1 MPSVSAP
8 NKDSDSD
15 SELFADAIEALP
27 PVKRRRT
34 AAPTGVFPFALA
46 CAHDVNPSSSSS
58 SSTTGWRMPA
68 AVVSAPDGAR
78 CKRFVEALA
87 ITAEEATR
95 IANYTQGTPEWLKSR
110 VGRITASNF
119 GAAMGLNKFMSARSL
134 LKQLLW
140 GGFVG
145 NVATRWGQDH
155 ESVARDEYIAA
166 KLEEFPSLAA
176 ADDDPPTDSRV
187 EETGLVIN
195 TERPWMGNSPD
206 GIVHIT
212 HRSGVTTRGLLEIKC
227 PFKKMFYE
235 PTPVP
240 VYYYCQIQGTMGN
253 LNLPW
258 CDFVVW
264 TPTGL
269 QVTRVPFDQTFWT
282 EELLPKVSRF
292 YFDKYVPLAVLKQE
306 GLLATNQID
315 IPVAVTAIDDAAR
328 SSLF

>member
-1 MPSVSAP
+1 MNDTGGDDDP
-8 NKDSDSD
+8 
-15 SELFADAIEALP
+15 ELFADATNAP
-27 PVKRRRT
+27 PVKRRRRV
-34 AAPTGVFPFALA
+34 AAAASESAFPFALS
-46 CAHDVNPSSSSS
+46 CAHDANPSSSSS
-58 SSTTGWRMPA
+58 SSTSTPVA
-68 AVVSAPDGAR
+68 APGEARRKVFVDKLHVTPDEAR
-78 CKRFVEALA
+78 
-87 ITAEEATR
+87 R
-95 IANYTQGTPEWLKSR
+95 IANYTQGSSEWLKSR

-119 GAAMGLNKFMSARSL
+119 GAAMGLNKFMSMRSL

-140 GGFVG
+140 GGFTG

-166 KLEEFPSLAA
+166 KRQEFATA
-176 ADDDPPTDSRV
+176 GDGDGDDAPTDIRV

-195 TERPWMGNSPD
+195 VDRPWMGNSPD
-206 GIVHIT
+206 GIVHVT

-227 PFKKMFYE
+227 PFKKAFYE

-253 LNLPW
+253 LDLPW

-269 QVTRVPFDQTFWT
+269 QVTRVPFDPVFWS

-292 YFDKYVPLAVLKQE
+292 YFDHYVPLAILKEE

-315 IPVAVTAIDDAAR
+315 I
-328 SSLF
+328 

>member
-1 MPSVSAP
+1 MPSDFVHHVDP
-8 NKDSDSD
+8 DSD

-27 PVKRRRT
+27 PVKRRRV
-34 AAPTGVFPFALA
+34 AASPVGTFPFALD
-46 CAHDVNPSSSSS
+46 CAHDANPSSSSS
-58 SSTTGWRMPA
+58 FA
-68 AVVSAPDGAR
+68 AVAAAAVTAPDETK
-78 CKRFVEALA
+78 CKLFVEALA
-87 ITAEEATR
+87 ITEEEAMC

-119 GAAMGLNKFMSARSL
+119 GAAMGLNKFMSPRSL

-145 NVATRWGQDH
+145 NAATRWGQEH
-155 ESVARDEYIAA
+155 EAVARDEYIAT
-166 KLEEFPSLAA
+166 KLKEFPSIG
-176 ADDDPPTDSRV
+176 DDEDPATDIHV

-195 TERPWMGNSPD
+195 TLRPWMGNSPD
-206 GIVHIT
+206 GIVRIT

-227 PFKKMFYE
+227 PFKKTFYE

-269 QVTRVPFDQTFWT
+269 QITRVPFDQAFW
-282 EELLPKVSRF
+282 EKELLPKVSRF
-292 YFDKYVPLAVLKQE
+292 YFEKYVPLAVLKQE

-315 IPVAVTAIDDAAR
+315 VAVTVDVNVAC
-328 SSLF
+328 SNLF